1 MMNYQPF
8 FGMHLLIS
16 DELLEASVAVGN
28 ATMVLILTVVL
39 CTWCGWWLNRAL

>member
-16 DELLEASVAVGN
+16 DDLLEASIAIGNSLIAIVA
-28 ATMVLILTVVL
+28 AVLAIILTYFL
-39 CTWCGWWLNRAL
+39 LNRI